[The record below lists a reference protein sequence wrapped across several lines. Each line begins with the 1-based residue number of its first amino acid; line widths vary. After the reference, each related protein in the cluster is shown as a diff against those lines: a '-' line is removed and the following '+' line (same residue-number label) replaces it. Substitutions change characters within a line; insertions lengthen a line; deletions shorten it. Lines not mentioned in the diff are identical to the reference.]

1 VFFANVCRQHGVVL
15 LTPDGRVYLPTRFLI
30 DSACEQA
37 LMDEAYGLSMGLLPT
52 PVAPRGLVTAD
63 AGEFQVSQQFVG
75 LKVVV
80 AMGTEHEL
88 TVSQDFWAIKGL
100 GKLAQAIFPAT
111 LDHTC
116 GSAGV
121 DRVLGQYQYRPHMAR
136 GDASIATVPVVSH
149 RAAVGLRAAAVGALA
164 QVVQAPKPDPSGE
177 LGGGAGA
184 AHASGSAAVSG
195 AQRAPPITAGRTAV
209 NNEPQDAD
217 VVDELGTVG
226 WASEPAGSAD
236 RLRVDEQ
243 VDNMHRQWSAVA
255 RELAEPSR
263 AETGVDPAGR
273 LLWEGRVVLTAQQL
287 QAVAQGGGPQAEALF
302 GIPDQPLV
310 GAWEDLVPWVRLQCA
325 TFAYNAFM
333 IDLGNKWAL
342 AWRLGWQES
351 RLEFDGENQFH
362 CLAVQP
368 TPDRADLTLDYGSR
382 PDPLALLPAVL
393 HKLTL
398 LDGYSQRAGVWDKG
412 WQAVWAADPDYSTIN
427 WCGVPVEP
435 DGVTE
440 VPPLAVEVERALL
453 QWVKRWQQ
461 LAAKD
466 EEDQEV
472 DGRGYRVKP
481 PWDELW
487 QLLYVMWDIFAAP
500 QDTGGTSC
508 LGVKEGSGLLQW
520 DFGKTLLDLATLGL
534 QLQHTISVLKPT
546 ADPFWDKHAR
556 TVLLGVGTRV
566 YVAVNQWC
574 KEYMVRASEVASVAD
589 MVDTPLA
596 EPPVSRIAVYKPNPK
611 RARVQHPRAGNRHTY
626 GKIRN
631 LLMFLLLALV
641 GLVSGVAGM
650 APLQQGIGGTFRSHA

>member
-1 VFFANVCRQHGVVL
+1 MLVAAAASARPSDEAQHMRAWREREGGLVFFANVCRQHGVVL

-149 RAAVGLRAAAVGALA
+149 RAVVGLRAAAVGALA

-263 AETGVDPAGR
+263 AETGVYPAGR

-287 QAVAQGGGPQAEALF
+287 QAVAQGGG
-302 GIPDQPLV
+302 
-310 GAWEDLVPWVRLQCA
+310 A
-325 TFAYNAFM
+325 T
-333 IDLGNKWAL
+333 G
-342 AWRLGWQES
+342 RS
-351 RLEFDGENQFH
+351 
-362 CLAVQP
+362 P
-368 TPDRADLTLDYGSR
+368 
-382 PDPLALLPAVL
+382 
-393 HKLTL
+393 
-398 LDGYSQRAGVWDKG
+398 VW
-412 WQAVWAADPDYSTIN
+412 
-427 WCGVPVEP
+427 
-435 DGVTE
+435 
-440 VPPLAVEVERALL
+440 
-453 QWVKRWQQ
+453 
-461 LAAKD
+461 
-466 EEDQEV
+466 
-472 DGRGYRVKP
+472 
-481 PWDELW
+481 
-487 QLLYVMWDIFAAP
+487 
-500 QDTGGTSC
+500 
-508 LGVKEGSGLLQW
+508 
-520 DFGKTLLDLATLGL
+520 
-534 QLQHTISVLKPT
+534 
-546 ADPFWDKHAR
+546 
-556 TVLLGVGTRV
+556 
-566 YVAVNQWC
+566 
-574 KEYMVRASEVASVAD
+574 
-589 MVDTPLA
+589 
-596 EPPVSRIAVYKPNPK
+596 
-611 RARVQHPRAGNRHTY
+611 HP
-626 GKIRN
+626 
-631 LLMFLLLALV
+631 
-641 GLVSGVAGM
+641 
-650 APLQQGIGGTFRSHA
+650 